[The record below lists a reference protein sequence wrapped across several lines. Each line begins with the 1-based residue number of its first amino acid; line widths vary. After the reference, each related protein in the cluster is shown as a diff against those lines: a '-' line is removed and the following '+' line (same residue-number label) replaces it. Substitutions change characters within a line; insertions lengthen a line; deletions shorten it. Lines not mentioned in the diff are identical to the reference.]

1 MYALESVI
9 RKKLIKFLVNSGE
22 DLKLM
27 VFKGCSLQTTKLMIL
42 LFKRTTFES
51 CLALKAREL
60 CGTTDIDHY
69 EVYHVSKVKYLNL
82 GKGYGSQKAENNGSM
97 RKLPS
102 QKYTINE
109 FN

>member
-1 MYALESVI
+1 
-9 RKKLIKFLVNSGE
+9 
-22 DLKLM
+22 M

-60 CGTTDIDHY
+60 CGTTDIEHY
-69 EVYHVSKVKYLNL
+69 EVYHVSKVKDLNL